1 MILAAHNPEFSDD
14 CSITELLSRIAI
26 LSSQLGSANKQIVDL
41 INQLDSADK
50 QIVDLIS
57 QNADLTKQ
65 KTETEEQFSRE
76 KTALLQRIEKLERSA
91 ALNSNNSCKPPSS
104 DGLRKSSG
112 KKDKEKK
119 SGQRVCATVQ
129 AASPAASRATRAIQ
143 SSRLTTR
150 MRLLISCRSNAR
162 IVRLNSR
169 LKIQPVLSADRLLTF
184 RRLLLPSI
192 VDILAR

>member
-41 INQLDSADK
+41 I
-50 QIVDLIS
+50 S

-65 KTETEEQFSRE
+65 KTEAEEQFARE

-91 ALNSNNSCKPPSS
+91 ALDSNNSCKPPSS

-119 SGQRVCATVQ
+119 KADKEFAQQFRPQVRRPAGPQGQYTQ
-129 AASPAASRATRAIQ
+129 AG
-143 SSRLTTR
+143 
-150 MRLLISCRSNAR
+150 
-162 IVRLNSR
+162 
-169 LKIQPVLSADRLLTF
+169 
-184 RRLLLPSI
+184 
-192 VDILAR
+192 